1 VEFGLPA
8 EARLRDSV
16 VRAARAA
23 VGLPKTA
30 KLSRQERRRAELV
43 GRRTARHERLHPGW
57 VVGALAAAFLVSGA
71 AGLIH
76 EVVWVRLLGFVF
88 GVSELAMATVL
99 AAFMGGLALGS
110 WLVGSRSAR
119 IADRRR
125 TYAWLEIGIGAA
137 ALVLPLLFWALEPL
151 YGAIWR
157 RTHLSFAVF
166 SAIRFAL
173 AGSVLLLPTIMMGAT
188 LPVLADHLARV
199 EGRRIAPET
208 LYTLNLIGAVVG
220 VALAGFVL
228 MPGIGLWGT
237 ILVGALLNVGVGVA
251 VLLLPATVEHQAA
264 PERVPPASSPE
275 AFAPRLI
282 VLAAFLSGTLSL
294 ATQVAWTRVL
304 TLVIGSTTYAFT
316 SVLLVYLLALGLGS
330 AWAARR
336 GAGGASV
343 ARPLALV
350 HLVSA
355 LGLVAAVWS
364 VNRLPFWYLR
374 LYGLW
379 GPAADFG
386 GVARG
391 LVLAAM
397 ILFVP
402 VVAAGT
408 VLPLALVGAV
418 PRGGSAT
425 GAAVGRLYATNTLG
439 AILGA
444 LLVGFVLIPV
454 VGTKT
459 TLLGVAAIAA
469 AMGLTFAAAPP
480 RTPWLV
486 SLGAAAAI
494 LVVTGVGLAPA
505 WNYQDLHTGVAEPV
519 GGQSA
524 EALTRI
530 DTLTDTRE
538 KLLFQREGATASVLV
553 REDPRKT
560 RKLIINS
567 RTNASDDRSDMAT
580 QVLLAQ
586 LPFLFAPHTER
597 VFVVGWGSGV
607 TIGSAARTATG
618 RVTAVELEPAV
629 VEASAFFRHVNH
641 DPLRNPR
648 VRLYEDDARHILVA
662 SDETWDVVINEPS
675 HPWVAGIANLF
686 TRDYYALVAR
696 RLEPDGVLAT
706 WLQSY
711 QVAPDTYRSLLA
723 TLLSVFP
730 EVLLFHAPGTS
741 DTILLAARRPF
752 VVDLADLDR
761 RFAAG
766 EMRAELARIGVTGP
780 EHVLAMLYLG
790 TQAAKGYVS
799 GAPLNTDDNMYVE
812 FRGPRDRER
821 AATGELGSVLGELDS
836 LAPPSETLLR
846 DPQVLLG
853 DPARLK
859 SLIEG
864 LRRVERAT
872 ARYEALLAGR

>member
-1 VEFGLPA
+1 M
-8 EARLRDSV
+8 
-16 VRAARAA
+16 
-23 VGLPKTA
+23 
-30 KLSRQERRRAELV
+30 
-43 GRRTARHERLHPGW
+43 
-57 VVGALAAAFLVSGA
+57 GALALAFLVSGA

-99 AAFMGGLALGS
+99 AAFMSGLALGS

-125 TYAWLEIGIGAA
+125 TYAWLEIGIGGA
-137 ALVLPLLFWALEPL
+137 ALVLPLLLWALEPL
-151 YGAIWR
+151 YAAIWR
-157 RTHLSFAVF
+157 RTHLSFAIF
-166 SAIRFAL
+166 SVIRFVL
-173 AGSVLLLPTIMMGAT
+173 AGSVLLIPTIMMGAT

-199 EGRRIAPET
+199 EGRRVAPET
-208 LYTLNLIGAVVG
+208 LYTLNLAGAVLG
-220 VALAGFVL
+220 VTLAGFVL
-228 MPGIGLWGT
+228 MPGIGVWGT
-237 ILVGALLNVGVGVA
+237 ILIGALFNIGVGVA
-251 VLLLPATVEHQAA
+251 VLMLPATAEQAA
-264 PERVPPASSPE
+264 PQRVPPASSLV
-275 AFAPRLI
+275 ASAPRLLI
-282 VLAAFLSGTLSL
+282 FAAFLSGTLSL

-316 SVLLVYLLALGLGS
+316 SVLIVYLLALGLGS

-336 GAGGASV
+336 GARGAAV
-343 ARPLALV
+343 GTDLALV
-350 HLVSA
+350 HLATA
-355 LGLVAAVWS
+355 LGLVAAVWA
-364 VNRLPFWYLR
+364 VNRLPYWYLQ
-374 LYGLW
+374 LYALW

-397 ILFVP
+397 LLLIP

-418 PRGGSAT
+418 PRDGAGT

-444 LLVGFVLIPV
+444 LLSGFFLIPV
-454 VGTKT
+454 AGTRT
-459 TLLGVAAIAA
+459 TLLGVATIAT
-469 AMGLTFAAAPP
+469 AMGLAFVAVRPRPRWLAP
-480 RTPWLV
+480 
-486 SLGAAAAI
+486 LGAVAAI
-494 LVVTGVGLAPA
+494 LVVAGVGLAPA
-505 WNYQDLHTGVAEPV
+505 WNYQDLHTGVAEPL

-524 EALTRI
+524 AALARI
-530 DTLTDTRE
+530 DTLTDRRE

-553 REDPRKT
+553 REDPHKT

-567 RTNASDDRSDMAT
+567 RTNASDDPTDMAT

-607 TIGSAARTATG
+607 TIGSAARTASG

-629 VEASAFFRHVNH
+629 VEASAFFQHVNH
-641 DPLRNPR
+641 DPLQNPR

-675 HPWVAGIANLF
+675 HPWVAGVANLF

-696 RLEPDGVLAT
+696 RLAPDGILAT

-730 EVLLFHAPGTS
+730 EVLLFHSPGTS
-741 DTILLAARRPF
+741 DTILLAARQPL
-752 VVDLADLDR
+752 VVDLAELDR

-766 EMRAELARIGVTGP
+766 EMRAELARIGVTAP

-790 TQAAKGYVS
+790 TDAATRYVS

-821 AATGELGSVLGELDS
+821 AATGDLGSVLGELDS
-836 LAPPSETLLR
+836 RAPPSETLLR

-853 DPARLK
+853 DRNRLAA
-859 SLIEG
+859 LIEG
-864 LRRVERAT
+864 LRRVDRET